1 MNEDDTWQHLT
12 MVFRDIFDDE
22 SLVIEHD
29 TTAKDIEGWDS
40 LSNIELLV
48 AIEKAFSGVKFNTG
62 EVVNL
67 RNVGEMVAALKQKT
81 IN

>member
-1 MNEDDTWQHLT
+1 MSDDHIWQQLT
-12 MVFRDIFDDE
+12 TVFRDVFDDD
-22 SLVIEHD
+22 SIIIEPD
-29 TTAKDIEGWDS
+29 TTAKDVEGWDS

-48 AIEKAFSGVKFNTG
+48 AIEKTFGGVKFNTG

-67 RNVGEMVAALKQKT
+67 RNVGEMVAAIKQKT

>member
-1 MNEDDTWQHLT
+1 MNEDDIWQHLT
-12 MVFRDIFDDE
+12 MVFRDIFDDN
-22 SLVIEHD
+22 SIAIGPD
-29 TTAKDIEGWDS
+29 TTAPDIEGWDS

-67 RNVGEMVAALKQKT
+67 RNVREMVAAIKQKT

>member
-1 MNEDDTWQHLT
+1 MNKDDIWQRLT
-12 MVFRDIFDDE
+12 IVIRDIFDDE
-22 SLVIEHD
+22 SIVVGPE
-29 TTAKDIEGWDS
+29 TTAKDIDGWDS

-48 AIEKAFSGVKFNTG
+48 AIEKAFSPLKFNTG

-67 RNVGEMVAALKQKT
+67 RNVGEMVAVIKHKT